1 VEVAT
6 PTKIFGMSLEIDLGH
21 ESRSVW
27 QNKVQ
32 GCKYAVSGS
41 FTKQFN

>member
-1 VEVAT
+1 VAT
-6 PTKIFGMSLEIDLGH
+6 PTKTLAMFLEIDLGH
-21 ESRSVW
+21 ESSSVW
-27 QNKVQ
+27 QKKVQ